1 MATFSRRQSFSS
13 SPNCQKRGEKV
24 RPGHAE
30 VRPGHAEVHT
40 QRQIQ
45 DRTVWKY
52 VRFLPLACSWQKKAQ
67 SELCLDLGICPPCWP
82 PPRWRQLTAAEPRC
96 SSTAVCTERWLLR
109 HQAYIQPEEKK
120 KKKREQR
127 ECNRCSLT
135 DTERH
140 RFLMYST
147 LMSSESS
154 LWMIAA
160 SVWLLTPPCSTDSSA
175 GTWEETGKRNKNK
188 NTIWVLKN

>member
-24 RPGHAE
+24 KPGHAE

-40 QRQIQ
+40 QRQMQ

-109 HQAYIQPEEKK
+109 HRAYIQPEEKK

-140 RFLMYST
+140 RFLMY
-147 LMSSESS
+147 LNEQWKQ
-154 LWMIAA
+154 L
-160 SVWLLTPPCSTDSSA
+160 VNDSSFSVIA
-175 GTWEETGKRNKNK
+175 DSALFHWLQCRHLRGDGQEKEK
-188 NTIWVLKN
+188 